1 MSHLPQIHMSEH
13 THDHSEASLSTWH
26 DTKYRTMWYYMHAQ
40 PRPCF
45 SPALLAELA
54 SFRDD
59 MAHRL
64 DDPRDAEIDY
74 MVLASRVPGIFNLGG
89 DLALFRAL
97 VEAGDRQALSSYAY
111 ACIDMLWTNISG
123 IDGRDIT
130 TISLVQGDALGG
142 GFEGAMSAHVLVA
155 ERSARMGLPEILF
168 NLFPGMGAYS
178 LLSRKLD
185 PVRAERL
192 ILSGQIYTAE
202 ALHEMGVVDV
212 LAEDGEGERAVYEYI
227 ARENKARNG
236 FRALRAAKR
245 VSNPVT
251 RQELSDITE
260 IWVDAALRLTPR
272 DLRMMERLVARQ
284 SARSSRNAA

>member
-1 MSHLPQIHMSEH
+1 MSHLPQIQIAEH
-13 THDHSEASLSTWH
+13 NQESNQPNMSTWLDAQH
-26 DTKYRTMWYYMHAQ
+26 RVMWYYMHAQ

-45 SPALLAELA
+45 SPDLLSELS

-64 DDPRDAEIDY
+64 DAPEDAGIDY
-74 MVLASRVPGIFNLGG
+74 MVLASKVPGIFNLGG
-89 DLALFRAL
+89 DLALFRTL
-97 VEAGDRQALSSYAY
+97 VEAGDRQGLQRYAH

-123 IDGRDIT
+123 IDDRDIT
-130 TISLVQGDALGG
+130 TIALVQGEALGG
-142 GFEGAMSAHVLVA
+142 GFEGAMSAHVLIA

-192 ILSGQIYTAE
+192 ILSGKIHTAE
-202 ALHEMGVVDV
+202 ELHAMGVVDV
-212 LAEDGEGERAVYEYI
+212 LAEDGQGEQAVYDYI
-227 ARENKARNG
+227 ARENRARNG

-245 VSNPVT
+245 LSNPVT
-251 RQELSDITE
+251 REELIGITE

-272 DLRMMERLVARQ
+272 DLRMMDRLVARQ
-284 SARSSRNAA
+284 SARGRDAA

>member
-1 MSHLPQIHMSEH
+1 MSHLPQIQIPEH
-13 THDHSEASLSTWH
+13 AQEPIQPNLSTWL
-26 DTKYRTMWYYMHAQ
+26 DTQHRVMWYYMHAQ

-45 SPALLAELA
+45 SPDLLSEL
-54 SFRDD
+54 SKFRDD

-64 DDPRDAEIDY
+64 DAPEDAGIDY
-74 MVLASRVPGIFNLGG
+74 MVLASKVPGIFNLGG
-89 DLALFRAL
+89 DLALFRSL
-97 VEAGDRQALSSYAY
+97 VEAADRQSLQRYAH

-130 TISLVQGDALGG
+130 TIALVQGEALGG
-142 GFEGAMSAHVLVA
+142 GFEGAMSAHVLIA

-192 ILSGQIYTAE
+192 ILSGRIHTAE
-202 ALHEMGVVDV
+202 ELYTMGVVDV
-212 LAEDGEGERAVYEYI
+212 LAEDGEGERAVYDYI
-227 ARENKARNG
+227 ARENRARNG

-245 VSNPVT
+245 LSNPVT
-251 RQELSDITE
+251 REELIGITE

-272 DLRMMERLVARQ
+272 DLRMMERLVSRQ
-284 SARSSRNAA
+284 SVRGRDAA

>member
-1 MSHLPQIHMSEH
+1 MSHLPQIQIPEH
-13 THDHSEASLSTWH
+13 AQEPSQPNLSTWL
-26 DTKYRTMWYYMHAQ
+26 DTQHRVMWYYMHAQ

-45 SPALLAELA
+45 SPDLLSELS

-64 DDPRDAEIDY
+64 DAPEDAGIDY
-74 MVLASRVPGIFNLGG
+74 MVLASKAPGIFNLGG
-89 DLALFRAL
+89 DLALFRSL
-97 VEAGDRQALSSYAY
+97 VEAGDRQSLQRYAH

-130 TISLVQGDALGG
+130 TIALVQGEALGG
-142 GFEGAMSAHVLVA
+142 GFEGAMSAHVLIA

-192 ILSGQIYTAE
+192 ILSGRIHTAE
-202 ALHEMGVVDV
+202 ELHAMGVVDV
-212 LAEDGEGERAVYEYI
+212 LAEDGQGEQAVYDYI
-227 ARENKARNG
+227 ARENRARNG

-245 VSNPVT
+245 LSNPVT
-251 RQELSDITE
+251 REELIGITE

-284 SARSSRNAA
+284 SARGRDAA

>member
-1 MSHLPQIHMSEH
+1 MSHLPQIQIPEH
-13 THDHSEASLSTWH
+13 AQEPSQPNLSTWL
-26 DTKYRTMWYYMHAQ
+26 DTQHRVMWYYMHAQ

-45 SPALLAELA
+45 SPDLLSELS

-64 DDPRDAEIDY
+64 DAPEDAGIDY
-74 MVLASRVPGIFNLGG
+74 MVLASKVPGIFNLGG
-89 DLALFRAL
+89 DLALFRSL
-97 VEAGDRQALSSYAY
+97 VEAGDRQSLQRYAH

-130 TISLVQGDALGG
+130 TIALVQGEALGG
-142 GFEGAMSAHVLVA
+142 GFEGAMSAHVLIA

-192 ILSGQIYTAE
+192 ILSGRIHTAE
-202 ALHEMGVVDV
+202 ELHAMGVVDV
-212 LAEDGEGERAVYEYI
+212 LAEDDQGEQAVYDYI
-227 ARENKARNG
+227 ARENRARNG

-245 VSNPVT
+245 LSNPVT
-251 RQELSDITE
+251 REELIGITE

-284 SARSSRNAA
+284 SARGRDAA

>member
-1 MSHLPQIHMSEH
+1 MSHLPQIQVPESHGETIH
-13 THDHSEASLSTWH
+13 APLSTWH
-26 DTKYRTMWYYMHAQ
+26 DTKHRIMWYYMHAQ

-45 SPALLAELA
+45 TPGLLSELA
-54 SFRDD
+54 RFRDD

-64 DDPRDAEIDY
+64 DDPRDAGIDY

-89 DLALFRAL
+89 DLSLFRAL
-97 VEAGDRQALSSYAY
+97 VQAGDRQGLRTYAH
-111 ACIDMLWTNISG
+111 ACIDMLWTHISG

-155 ERSARMGLPEILF
+155 ERSARLGLPEILF

-178 LLSRKLD
+178 LLSRRLG
-185 PVRAERL
+185 PVQAERL
-192 ILSGQIYTAE
+192 ILSGQVYTAE

-212 LAEDGEGERAVYEYI
+212 LAEDGEGEMAVYEYV

-236 FRALRAAKR
+236 YRALRHAKSL
-245 VSNPVT
+245 SNPVT
-251 RQELSDITE
+251 REELLAITE
-260 IWVDAALRLTPR
+260 VWVDAALRLSER
-272 DLRMMERLVARQ
+272 DLRMMQRLTSQQERRVSKVA
-284 SARSSRNAA
+284 

>member
-1 MSHLPQIHMSEH
+1 MSHLPQIQIPEH
-13 THDHSEASLSTWH
+13 TQEASQPNLSTWLDAQH
-26 DTKYRTMWYYMHAQ
+26 RVMWYYMHAQ

-45 SPALLAELA
+45 SPDLLAEL
-54 SFRDD
+54 SRFRDD

-64 DDPRDAEIDY
+64 DAPGDAGIDY
-74 MVLASRVPGIFNLGG
+74 MVLSSKVPGIFNLGG
-89 DLALFRAL
+89 DLALFRSL
-97 VEAGDRQALSSYAY
+97 VEAGDRQNLQRYAH

-123 IDGRDIT
+123 IDGRGIT
-130 TISLVQGDALGG
+130 TIALVQGEALGG
-142 GFEGAMSAHVLVA
+142 GFEGAMSAHVLIA

-192 ILSGQIYTAE
+192 ILSGKIHTAE
-202 ALHEMGVVDV
+202 ELHDMGVVDV
-212 LAEDGEGERAVYEYI
+212 LAEDGQGEQAVYDYI
-227 ARENKARNG
+227 ARENRARNG

-245 VSNPVT
+245 LSNPVT
-251 RQELSDITE
+251 REELIGITE

-284 SARSSRNAA
+284 SARGRDAA

>member
-1 MSHLPQIHMSEH
+1 MSHLPEIHMPAH
-13 THDHSEASLSTWH
+13 TQDLTDASLSTWH
-26 DTKYRTMWYYMHAQ
+26 DTHHRTMWYYMHAQ

-45 SPALLAELA
+45 SPALLSELA

-64 DDPRDAEIDY
+64 DDPQDAGIDY

-97 VEAGDRQALSSYAY
+97 VEAGDRQALSDYAY

-202 ALHEMGVVDV
+202 ALHEMGVVDI
-212 LAEDGEGERAVYEYI
+212 LTEDGEGERAVYEYI

-260 IWVDAALRLTPR
+260 IWVDAALRLRLR
-272 DLRMMERLVARQ
+272 DLRMMERLLARL

>member
-1 MSHLPQIHMSEH
+1 
-13 THDHSEASLSTWH
+13 
-26 DTKYRTMWYYMHAQ
+26 
-40 PRPCF
+40 
-45 SPALLAELA
+45 
-54 SFRDD
+54 

-64 DDPRDAEIDY
+64 DAPEDAGIDY
-74 MVLASRVPGIFNLGG
+74 MVLASKVPGIFNLGG
-89 DLALFRAL
+89 DLALFRSL
-97 VEAGDRQALSSYAY
+97 VEAGDRQSLQRYAH

-130 TISLVQGDALGG
+130 TIALVQGEALGG
-142 GFEGAMSAHVLVA
+142 GFEGAMSAHVLIA

-192 ILSGQIYTAE
+192 ILSGRIHTAE
-202 ALHEMGVVDV
+202 ELHAMGVVDV
-212 LAEDGEGERAVYEYI
+212 LAEDGQGEQAVYDYI
-227 ARENKARNG
+227 ARENRARNG

-245 VSNPVT
+245 LSNPVT
-251 RQELSDITE
+251 REELIGITE

-284 SARSSRNAA
+284 SARGRDAA

>member
-1 MSHLPQIHMSEH
+1 MSHLPQIQIPEH
-13 THDHSEASLSTWH
+13 AQEPSQPNLSTWL
-26 DTKYRTMWYYMHAQ
+26 DTQHRVMWYYMHAQ

-45 SPALLAELA
+45 SPDLLSELS

-64 DDPRDAEIDY
+64 DAPEDAGIDY
-74 MVLASRVPGIFNLGG
+74 MVLASKVPGIFNLGG
-89 DLALFRAL
+89 DLALFRSL
-97 VEAGDRQALSSYAY
+97 VEAGDRQSLQRYAH

-130 TISLVQGDALGG
+130 TISLVQGEALGG
-142 GFEGAMSAHVLVA
+142 GFEGAMSAHVLIA

-192 ILSGQIYTAE
+192 ILSGRIHTAE
-202 ALHEMGVVDV
+202 ELHAMGVVDV
-212 LAEDGEGERAVYEYI
+212 LAEDGQGEQAVYDYI
-227 ARENKARNG
+227 ARENRARNG

-245 VSNPVT
+245 LSNPVT
-251 RQELSDITE
+251 REELIGITE

-284 SARSSRNAA
+284 SARGRDAA